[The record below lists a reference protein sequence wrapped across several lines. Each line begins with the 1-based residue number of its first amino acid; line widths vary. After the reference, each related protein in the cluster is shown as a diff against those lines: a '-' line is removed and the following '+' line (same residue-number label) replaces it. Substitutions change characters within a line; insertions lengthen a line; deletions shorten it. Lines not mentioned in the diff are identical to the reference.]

1 VYETQNMY
9 QKMVILNSV
18 ELSVMVVIH
27 VNSTYSLAVVSITYQ
42 HRKEQSPTFDAWR
55 ASRGEQ
61 RSAKLAFVALLATR
75 HTSFPFHC
83 STEAV
88 PKTACEKAEVC
99 SVLQIVVS
107 LYINSNPID
116 STLSTHRR
124 ATLPNTPTPQPLCCQ
139 LPSSSHI
146 KSAQQ
151 PPSSRPPPPNKTQKP
166 SDTSPSTSHSTPTVP
181 SR

>member
-1 VYETQNMY
+1 MNKRRLHSEG
-9 QKMVILNSV
+9 VIWGGV
-18 ELSVMVVIH
+18 GPELSFVVTCRRSVRNTEYVPEDGNLKFCGALGDGGHTCQQH
-27 VNSTYSLAVVSITYQ
+27 VFLSHCVHYVSAPQRAVTYIRCMAGKP
-42 HRKEQSPTFDAWR
+42 RR
-55 ASRGEQ
+55 EQ

-107 LYINSNPID
+107 LYINTNPID

-146 KSAQQ
+146 KSAQ
-151 PPSSRPPPPNKTQKP
+151 
-166 SDTSPSTSHSTPTVP
+166 
-181 SR
+181 